1 MVVRSF
7 FDDLELNVYLM
18 SDFIFTAC
26 ISSGMFVGRLE
37 GSVKSIF
44 ESKHDFR
51 VRRLIKWKTRRVG
64 PASPTRRVTFY

>member
-51 VRRLIKWKTRRVG
+51 VRRLIK
-64 PASPTRRVTFY
+64 